1 MKPITVIEVEKTARK
16 RFDKTGRCRQKWM
29 LGDRRIEK
37 ESYYGM
43 CQYRCR
49 RFFKNHANFLRE
61 IVKCCGLKF
70 ESA

>member
-1 MKPITVIEVEKTARK
+1 MKPITVIEYEKTARK

-29 LGDRRIEK
+29 LGNIRIEK

-49 RFFKNHANFLRE
+49 E
-61 IVKCCGLKF
+61 ILKK
-70 ESA
+70 SC